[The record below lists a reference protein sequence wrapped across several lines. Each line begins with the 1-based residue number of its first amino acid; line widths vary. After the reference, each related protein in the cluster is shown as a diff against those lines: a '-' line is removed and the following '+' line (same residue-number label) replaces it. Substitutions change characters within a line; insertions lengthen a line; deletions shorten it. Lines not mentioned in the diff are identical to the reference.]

1 MKNKL
6 IKRSTQKY
14 NHIFNK
20 GRFYIRIVYRERA
33 ANRVRKLSHKYYNVL
48 DFENATMLGAKMISV
63 PVVTKAKC
71 KKSRVNHVF
80 SYRIFTDIED
90 FNSESGLNK
99 CIRDFRP
106 FA

>member
-14 NHIFNK
+14 NDLFSK
-20 GRFYIRIVYRERA
+20 GRFYIRIIYRERA
-33 ANRVRKLSHKYYNVL
+33 ATRVHKLKHKYYEVL
-48 DFENATMLGAKMISV
+48 DFENATLLGKMISV

-80 SYRIFTDIED
+80 SYRIFTKIED

-99 CIRDFRP
+99 SIRDFKR